1 MKKDDPCPELMSN
14 PFRLRYPPFFD
25 FHPLSMSP
33 PLSTSPP
40 LSMSPPLLT
49 SPPLSPL
56 LIPLSP
62 LHLTSQHPIQY
73 GKLLARQLLWCVCLR
88 TPYIHSIAII
98 LIKPVTSN
106 V

>member
-14 PFRLRYPPFFD
+14 PFRLRCPPTFG
-25 FHPLSMSP
+25 FH

-40 LSMSPPLLT
+40 LSMSLST
-49 SPPLSPL
+49 SPPLPPFLMS
-56 LIPLSP
+56 LSP

-73 GKLLARQLLWCVCLR
+73 GKLLARQLLWCV
-88 TPYIHSIAII
+88 YICSIAII
-98 LIKPVTSN
+98 LIKPVTSY